1 MESKLTKNFLLERIF
16 PLYLLVYF
24 LNISVWK
31 KYYQEIRQMR
41 DEQKEIELL
50 QFINSKR
57 YKSKK
62 YFYAYYALADLGNK
76 QIKDIVVCK
85 IIAYD
90 ETKFLGDKYNQSME
104 YGRILAYLVQEENN
118 SSW

>member
-1 MESKLTKNFLLERIF
+1 MESKLTKNFLLERRYNNDKEDMKILLYLSIIF

-50 QFINSKR
+50 Q
-57 YKSKK
+57 
-62 YFYAYYALADLGNK
+62 
-76 QIKDIVVCK
+76 
-85 IIAYD
+85 
-90 ETKFLGDKYNQSME
+90 
-104 YGRILAYLVQEENN
+104 
-118 SSW
+118 